1 MHTIKDESGIDT
13 TLTDASDDYEFDRT
27 NKKQTDFFTGLARKG
42 NAVVNTKTNSNGV
55 IRIGYVYKLM
65 AVGNYSYIKNYNN
78 LTAVQKKRADELINN
93 QGYYTDETS
102 ALAAA
107 KKEVTEQLENI
118 KNDYKAWE
126 NPVDIDNPYDEKV
139 YWNLAAYIKNMP
151 DEFTNYLSR
160 TKTINKYA
168 ELKLDDAETIYTKN
182 KGIVASNKDIFIE

>member
-1 MHTIKDESGIDT
+1 
-13 TLTDASDDYEFDRT
+13 
-27 NKKQTDFFTGLARKG
+27 
-42 NAVVNTKTNSNGV
+42 
-55 IRIGYVYKLM
+55 M

-93 QGYYTDETS
+93 QGYFTDETS

-160 TKTINKYA
+160 TKTINKCA